1 MKTVAQPKTT
11 SKDLLVCRLLEIFY
25 ILSFFAFT
33 YQYNINILYA
43 LLLFVFI
50 PRQRNKP
57 ILICA
62 LAILSLL
69 VVLYFIVHDGRA
81 AYRIVKTLAAFR
93 MPFFFI
99 VSGLLF
105 SISKYPTFISF
116 LKRRWLTLVRPYF
129 IFSLT
134 LMLGIWILH
143 PDS

>member
-1 MKTVAQPKTT
+1 MDEKNTQKAYLPKNGRSVVLSMKTVAQPKTT

-81 AYRIVKTLAAFR
+81 AY
-93 MPFFFI
+93 
-99 VSGLLF
+99 
-105 SISKYPTFISF
+105 
-116 LKRRWLTLVRPYF
+116 
-129 IFSLT
+129 
-134 LMLGIWILH
+134 
-143 PDS
+143 